1 MREIRKFDGIVG
13 IIILFSLVITGCRSS
28 AAPFAPASA
37 TPTPT
42 DLPGVLLTAEENT
55 HPCAGLS
62 GGLEVQI
69 LVGPSEVVGMAPVAV
84 GQIPFSVAERN
95 GTYIIE
101 GGGSLVFDEQV
112 FEAEWGTYTVNFSA
126 DTTVSG
132 ECKSLDVGEDLF
144 MIVTMD
150 GEQMVSVRSEGLTA
164 DYPWSGT
171 QEIQVSFPGEEG
183 ATESGEGWTLV
194 LHLTP

>member
-1 MREIRKFDGIVG
+1 LREIRKFGGMMGIV
-13 IIILFSLVITGCRSS
+13 ILFRLVMIGCRLST
-28 AAPFAPASA
+28 APFAPASA

-42 DLPGVLLTAEENT
+42 DLPGVLLTPEEST
-55 HPCAGLS
+55 HRCAGLS
-62 GGLEVQI
+62 GGLELQI

-84 GQIPFSVAERN
+84 GQIPFSVVERD
-95 GTYIIE
+95 GAYIIE

-132 ECKSLDVGEDLF
+132 ECESLDAGEVLH

-150 GEQMVSVRSEGLTA
+150 GEQMVSVRAEGLTG

-171 QEIQVSFPGEEG
+171 QELQVSFPAEEG
-183 ATESGEGWTLV
+183 AIESGEGWTFV